1 MELTVVE
8 RLILL
13 NLLPKEGSFIN
24 LKLLRT
30 ARENLSFDE
39 KEVKTLNFVQNGEQV
54 SWDMSANV
62 IKEVEVGETVTNLIV
77 TELKKLDGEGKLKD
91 EHFSLFEKFCI

>member
-13 NLLPKEGSFIN
+13 NLLPKEGSFFN
-24 LKLLRT
+24 LKLLRI

-39 KEVKTLNFVQNGEQV
+39 KEIKLLKFVQTVDQV
-54 SWDMSANV
+54 TWDMSAKV
-62 IKEVEVGETVTNLIV
+62 IKKVEVGEVVTNLII
-77 TELKKLDGEGKLKD
+77 TALKKLDGEGKLKD
-91 EHFSLFEKFCI
+91 EHFSLYEKFCV